1 MKALIVEDEPEFRL
15 LLSVLLRQLD
25 FDVIEAMD
33 GLTAWDIVQKTQIPL
48 VLTDW
53 VMPQMQGPELIQKIR
68 GANFPY
74 YTYIILLTAR
84 TAQRDVVDGIMSGA
98 DDYLVKPFDQDELQA
113 RLSIAERILGLE
125 SRLRETLEQL
135 RLVALRDGLTGVLNR
150 RAIYEVAENELER
163 ARRESARLSFLMI
176 DIDNFKKINDRFGHA
191 MGDQALRLVVDTIVS
206 NLRPYD
212 SVGRWGGEEFL
223 VLLPNTNHEEA
234 TQIAERLRTSVARS
248 RLEFIESNSVE
259 LRISLGV
266 TCTSFGEDQ
275 YIDKLV
281 SQADKALYKAKNLG
295 KDRVS
300 VYCPDESPAG

>member
-33 GLTAWDIVQKTQIPL
+33 GLTAWDIIQKTQIPL